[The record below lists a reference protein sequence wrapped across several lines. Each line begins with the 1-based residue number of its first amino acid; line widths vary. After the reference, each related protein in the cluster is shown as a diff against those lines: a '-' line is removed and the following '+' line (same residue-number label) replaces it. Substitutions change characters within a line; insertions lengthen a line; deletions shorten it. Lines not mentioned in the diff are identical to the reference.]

1 VSSDKVGARGD
12 CSVWQRYRLLALVKG
27 QHLVANGMTGDVR
40 DELALLLQPK
50 QKR

>member
-1 VSSDKVGARGD
+1 MGGGDRGAG
-12 CSVWQRYRLLALVKG
+12 QQYRLLALVKG
-27 QHLVANGMTGDVR
+27 QHLVSNGVAGDVR